1 MLVATLAVKT
11 SCVSRLIWNEMFN
24 SSYYWHRLAQYHFLS
39 NLTEGRILD
48 AICGLAKGSPMTTPR
63 AERLPS
69 SNSDDDCHEEQ
80 LPTSTC
86 ILPAVLRDRPHTGR
100 GGRGAPPPVPPRSPR
115 RPHDSRETSLSRG
128 GIHWMVD

>member
-1 MLVATLAVKT
+1 MVTLAVKT
-11 SCVSRLIWNEMFN
+11 SCVSRLSWNEMFN
-24 SSYYWHRLAQYHFLS
+24 SSLLALS
-39 NLTEGRILD
+39 GPISFPVTPEGRILD

-80 LPTSTC
+80 QPTSTC

-128 GIHWMVD
+128 GKHWMVD